1 MGNTIGKEKHDNE
14 DEFVNDLVR
23 LIDGGFL
30 FPHGVYGSEPSYK
43 VSIVR
48 RLMLERQLM
57 PFYKGLEEYSAD
69 WPPEKVAEVVEK
81 ALGSQKT
88 MTLRS
93 AIREA
98 KFHTLGHSKSLK
110 RDVKNRADRSV
121 RSRSN
126 SVSGNSHV
134 ITQDNHAHAIST
146 IYANAFECPI
156 CFLYYPPN
164 FNYTRCCAQPICS
177 ECFVEIRRPD
187 PHLPTVHANDP
198 MPNDFDLISEPVKC
212 PYCMTDRFGV
222 VYVPNPALSRF
233 SFNAPSQLDPESHPL
248 INELKKLYISGQGR
262 PWVPN
267 SNTKFAPDDPRVITT
282 DLIHPDWQ
290 YKLQKTRRRAFR
302 RAANSTLLNTHLL
315 EPSPNGSHSDSVSS
329 SDNTQHLRSPRVNS
343 QRRTLSNRRHHYL
356 ANVEKLMMAEAIRQ
370 SLEDAQQA
378 TPASDAGVS
387 SVEDGGPLYSA
398 SSNSNSATERD
409 VYPSAREPITACNG
423 SATPSSRSDRSHLQQ
438 TSETNDHIPQFSQ
451 QTEALPRSSLNTD
464 LNTFAR
470 SDLEQQ
476 QDLEELIHSP
486 VASTNPF
493 LSESL
498 NPVDSQDAHRGANF
512 CSPTLSVSDDDVNSP
527 NLAKNPYPSV
537 YEHAITSNGYKRSHQ
552 YG

>member
-14 DEFVNDLVR
+14 DEYINNLVR

-30 FPHGVYGSEPSYK
+30 FAHGVYGSEPSYK
-43 VSIVR
+43 ISIVR
-48 RLMLERQLM
+48 RLMLERRLM
-57 PFYKGLEEYSAD
+57 PFYKGLEEYNAN
-69 WPPEKVAEVVEK
+69 WPPEKVAEVVER

-98 KFHTLGHSKSLK
+98 KVHTLGQPKSLK
-110 RDVKNRADRSV
+110 REVKSRAERTV

-126 SVSGNSHV
+126 SVSGNTHA
-134 ITQDNHAHAIST
+134 ITQDNYAHAIST

-198 MPNDFDLISEPVKC
+198 QPSDFDLISEPVKC

-233 SFNAPSQLDPESHPL
+233 SFNAPSQLEPDSHPL
-248 INELKKLYISGQGR
+248 TNEIKKLFISGQDR
-262 PWVPN
+262 AWVPN
-267 SNTKFAPDDPRVITT
+267 SNTKFSYDDQRVITT

-290 YKLQKTRRRAFR
+290 YNLEKARRRAFR

-315 EPSPNGSHSDSVSS
+315 EPSPNGSHSESVSS
-329 SDNTQHLRSPRVNS
+329 SDNSQPFRSSRVNS
-343 QRRTLSNRRHHYL
+343 QRRALGSRRHQYL
-356 ANVEKLMMAEAIRQ
+356 ANVEQLMMAEAIRQ
-370 SLEDAQQA
+370 SLEDAQQT
-378 TPASDAGVS
+378 TPASNTGVS
-387 SVEDGGPLYSA
+387 SVEDGDPVYTA
-398 SSNSNSATERD
+398 SSNFNNTIER
-409 VYPSAREPITACNG
+409 P
-423 SATPSSRSDRSHLQQ
+423 ATPSAQEYNAAHNDLAVPSSGKDAYPIQQ
-438 TSETNDHIPQFSQ
+438 TSETTDHNTRSIE
-451 QTEALPRSSLNTD
+451 QTEAFPRGSVNTEFD
-464 LNTFAR
+464 SVDR
-470 SDLEQQ
+470 SDLEQR

-486 VASTNPF
+486 IASTNPF
-493 LSESL
+493 LSETM
-498 NPVDSQDAHRGANF
+498 NPADSQDVRGEANV
-512 CSPTLSVSDDDVNSP
+512 CSPTLCVSDDDVNSP

-537 YEHAITSNGYKRSHQ
+537 YEHAITSDGYKKNHQ